1 VYTYAQIS
9 LGTREQSM
17 RSLALVVLLFCA
29 SPALAQEGAFD
40 PGCTDLPFTALHHP
54 IDDDCGIEGS

>member
-1 VYTYAQIS
+1 
-9 LGTREQSM
+9 M